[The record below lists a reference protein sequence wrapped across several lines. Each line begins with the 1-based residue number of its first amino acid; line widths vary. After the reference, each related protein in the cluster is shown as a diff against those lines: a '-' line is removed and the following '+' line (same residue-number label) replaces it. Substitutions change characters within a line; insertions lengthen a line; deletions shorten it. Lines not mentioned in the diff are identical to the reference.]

1 MNIIVGLYTTCP
13 SHANGPKGRGPFLF
27 QNNGISLSENQ
38 DSRPASSTSRERGTR
53 HGQATNISAW
63 PNEPRERTRSLSHLR
78 AAAIPR
84 ARARRRGRNFSVFS
98 VLQPVE
104 KSRNAIG
111 IAAPPTPW
119 ARRTSTRGSI
129 SASSGSSVF
138 DRRIA
143 DGPTL
148 VARAESGCCS
158 RHRLG
163 SAFTAIALSPP
174 RAIGPA
180 ACRPAPRG
188 RRHRG

>member
-13 SHANGPKGRGPFLF
+13 SHANGPKGRGSFLF

-38 DSRPASSTSRERGTR
+38 DSCPASSTSRERGTR

-63 PNEPRERTRSLSHLR
+63 PNEPRERTRSLSNLR

-84 ARARRRGRNFSVFS
+84 ARARRRGRNFSA
-98 VLQPVE
+98 LQPVE
-104 KSRNAIG
+104 KPRNAIG

-119 ARRTSTRGSI
+119 APRTSTRGSS

-138 DRRIA
+138 DRWIA

-158 RHRLG
+158 RLRLG
-163 SAFTAIALSPP
+163 PAVHRDRPLAATGHRARNVSP
-174 RAIGPA
+174 
-180 ACRPAPRG
+180 CTTW
-188 RRHRG
+188 